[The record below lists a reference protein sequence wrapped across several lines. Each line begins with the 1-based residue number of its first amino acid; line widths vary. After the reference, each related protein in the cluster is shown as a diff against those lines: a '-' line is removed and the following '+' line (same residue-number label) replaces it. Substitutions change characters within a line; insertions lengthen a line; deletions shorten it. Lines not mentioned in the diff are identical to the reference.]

1 MQNLTV
7 TFIHSKFKF
16 SDLKPKLSQHSSHKQ
31 KVEILNVHTTSLLFS
46 DIYKIYLSLFNSNYI
61 FMAKQ
66 LLLYRSTA
74 RNSEMISHQIFKDRK
89 VAHWYL

>member
-61 FMAKQ
+61 FIVTIVSIHRPK
-66 LLLYRSTA
+66 L
-74 RNSEMISHQIFKDRK
+74 
-89 VAHWYL
+89 